1 MAPDQMA
8 PEPLATEFPLP
19 IDIVLYYPLEMPK
32 SRHLGNPYL
41 GQRAHTDSIG
51 SLFLDRT
58 DSVVTET
65 VITERSNHIVKAMAA
80 IYEHTIHR
88 FLRERGG
95 SASKKEI
102 YRALGDNVE
111 SRQMIDEKLR
121 MMERFGLVDIDGEE
135 VNIK

>member
-1 MAPDQMA
+1 MSRRCELANVGQSISTLTLCSPTKRSKTQIWLTFVDL
-8 PEPLATEFPLP
+8 PETALA
-19 IDIVLYYPLEMPK
+19 V
-32 SRHLGNPYL
+32 
-41 GQRAHTDSIG
+41 DSAASIN
-51 SLFLDRT
+51 
-58 DSVVTET
+58 SVVTET
-65 VITERSNHIVKAMAA
+65 VITERRNHIVKAMAA

-95 SASKKEI
+95 SASKREI
-102 YRALGDNVE
+102 YRALGDDVE